1 VNPVGRIA
9 AALRGERWWQL
20 VLELALLVAGIL
32 IALAVD
38 GWMDDRRDARAER
51 QYLELMVNELD
62 RDLEMLAEYFD
73 FEERQVEDGILA
85 YRALREGV
93 APEGRD
99 AVATAL
105 TRLIGRRTLRFNR
118 STYTEILST
127 GNLRLIRNARLRD
140 GIIGLYESNE
150 RITAIRDRNNEV
162 FVDQMYMQYLLDSG
176 LVAPR
181 PGHNLAQLATSMAR
195 FRDRLGVPVDA
206 SNDRLWDLRADAPE
220 LAVLTNKVWFRGFVS
235 YAGIAQMK
243 DVGENIQSVRDE
255 STAELARRWPE
266 RR

>member
-1 VNPVGRIA
+1 MNPVRRVSE
-9 AALRGERWWQL
+9 ALREMRWAQV
-20 VLELALLVAGIL
+20 VLELALLVVGIL

-38 GWMDDRRDARAER
+38 GWMDDHRDARAER
-51 QYLELMVNELD
+51 QYLELMVHELD
-62 RDLEMLAEYFD
+62 RDLEMLGEYFD
-73 FEERQVEDGILA
+73 FEERQIEDGILA

-93 APEGRD
+93 APEDRD

-105 TRLIGRRTLRFNR
+105 TRLTARRTLRFNR

-140 GIIGLYESNE
+140 RIVGLYESNE
-150 RITAIRDRNNEV
+150 RVTAIRDRNNEV

-181 PGHNLAQLATSMAR
+181 PGHNLPQMATSMAG

-206 SNDRLWDLRADAPE
+206 SNDRLWDLPADAPD
-220 LAVLTNKVWFRGFVS
+220 LAILTNKVWFRGFVS
-235 YAGIAQMK
+235 YAAIPQMK
-243 DVGENIQSVRDE
+243 DVGQSIQSLRDE
-255 STAELARRWPE
+255 ITAELARRWPE
-266 RR
+266 RS

>member
-1 VNPVGRIA
+1 MNPVRRISE
-9 AALRGERWWQL
+9 ALRGMRWAQV
-20 VLELALLVAGIL
+20 VLELALLILGIL

-51 QYLELMVNELD
+51 RYLELMVQELD
-62 RDLEMLAEYFD
+62 RDLEMLDEYFD

-93 APEGRD
+93 APEDRE

-105 TRLIGRRTLRFNR
+105 TRLIARRTLRFNG
-118 STYTEILST
+118 STYVDLLST
-127 GNLRLIRNARLRD
+127 GNLRLIRNAQLRD
-140 GIIGLYESNE
+140 RIVGLYESNE
-150 RITAIRDRNNEV
+150 RIMAIRDRNNEV
-162 FVDQMYMQYLLDSG
+162 FVDQMYLQYLLDSG

-181 PGHNLAQLATSMAR
+181 PDHNLPYMARSMAR

-206 SNDRLWDLRADAPE
+206 SNDRLWDLPAEAPD
-220 LAVLTNKVWFRGFVS
+220 LAVLANKVWFRGFVS

-243 DVGENIQSVRDE
+243 DVGENIQSLRE
-255 STAELARRWPE
+255 EITAELARRWPE